1 MVSLPEKSRWT
12 ASPDRRRPSGADEGG
27 DPRSGSGRADPCF
40 CCDCSKT
47 TPVQQT
53 RSWQLPARFCL
64 SALPSCPGRCFAR
77 RPGDALRR
85 PLKQKGSGSRSRSRK
100 ADDGQIIKEKTEE
113 TIGRIPYR
121 KGHNARPLNTKTPPD
136 PFTGTDGVSCGR
148 SGKHFPP
155 RRGTFAFPK
164 AERRG
169 TQAGDGACR
178 PGPEN
183 ATDEDRQSPRAAASR
198 SPPRPREPLRSPAR
212 ASRQTPETSSARC
225 CTGGW
230 KALPP

>member
-113 TIGRIPYR
+113 TIGRIPYH
-121 KGHNARPLNTKTPPD
+121 KGHNARPLNEIAARSLH
-136 PFTGTDGVSCGR
+136 GNGR
-148 SGKHFPP
+148 RFL
-155 RRGTFAFPK
+155 R
-164 AERRG
+164 AERKTFSAPQRDIRLSESRKTRNAGRG
-169 TQAGDGACR
+169 R
-178 PGPEN
+178 
-183 ATDEDRQSPRAAASR
+183 RV
-198 SPPRPREPLRSPAR
+198 PPRPGKRYGRR
-212 ASRQTPETSSARC
+212 
-225 CTGGW
+225 
-230 KALPP
+230 